1 MRLEPTFDQR
11 LGRRLCELGVLVL
24 AFLAFGMWIVWLIK
38 IRWRLM
44 YFLWLFSNVQ
54 ARQS

>member
-11 LGRRLCELGVLVL
+11 LGRRLRELGVLVL